1 MCNVLIWSYWFDLF
15 NVFFKGV
22 ERSEAAATSADVI
35 VMTVSAAEGWTL
47 EDDMLL
53 ERIQSNKV
61 RWFFQIAASIP
72 FLVGTY

>member
-1 MCNVLIWSYWFDLF
+1 MF

-61 RWFFQIAASIP
+61 R
-72 FLVGTY
+72 